1 MWERIKQMAVVEWV
15 LLEGIFFTV
24 FWILQPYIAKLL
36 TAVLSPIFGAVLII
50 SLIADRLDNSKI
62 GRKFYWVMF
71 WFSIIPL
78 VLFFIFGQKMK

>member
-1 MWERIKQMAVVEWV
+1 MWERIKQMAVVEWI

-24 FWILQPYIAKLL
+24 FWLLQPYIAKLL
-36 TAVLSPIFGAVLII
+36 TAVLSPIFII
-50 SLIADRLDNSKI
+50 SLIADHLDNSKI

-78 VLFFIFGQKMK
+78 VLLFIFGQILK

>member
-24 FWILQPYIAKLL
+24 FWILQPYIAKLG

-78 VLFFIFGQKMK
+78 VLFFIFGQIMK